1 MQLGTDFGRMCTLP
15 CRNAIIYQQPSQYWP
30 ISVTGLRVAEASE
43 VRLTFLLRIHMLLHR
58 HVFNDLPRR
67 SIPLA
72 LAQLEQHVEHSL
84 GILPY
89 RGVEVLVG
97 DPLLDIWHGRDNFLH
112 KVEGHI
118 PVDAKVSKLHH
129 MRKLFTD
136 MSVK

>member
-15 CRNAIIYQQPSQYWP
+15 CRNAIIYQQPSHCWP
-30 ISVTGLRVAEASE
+30 ISVTGLRVVEASE
-43 VRLTFLLRIHMLLHR
+43 VRLAFLLRIHMLLHR
-58 HVFNDLPRR
+58 YVFNDLPRR

-72 LAQLEQHVEHSL
+72 LAQLEQHVEYAL

-97 DPLLDIWHGRDNFLH
+97 DPLLDIWHGSDNFLH

-118 PVDAKVSKLHH
+118 PVRAVSTVRDASKP
-129 MRKLFTD
+129 FTD